1 MVRLST
7 RNQRVMFDRDKWQE
21 IINTIQKN
29 KLRTFLTGFSVAWGI
44 FMLIV
49 LLGSGTGLQNGVKD
63 TFKDTATNS
72 IWVFSGQT
80 SIPYQGL
87 KPGRFVRFD
96 NSDYELIANRMP
108 GVIESS
114 GRFYLGS
121 NEITYEGEHG
131 TFNIRTVHPGHQYI
145 EKTSTIHGRFLNETD
160 IQEKRKVASIGT
172 LVRDALFKKGEDPIG
187 KYIQVSGVPFKV
199 VGVFEDEGGENE
211 QEILYLP
218 ISTAQMVFNGGDRIN
233 MFMFTIDE
241 NAGVAESKIM
251 EERVR
256 QKMAEVHNF
265 DPEDERAIRFW
276 NNVEGF
282 LQFQNLFEGIRLF
295 IWVIGIMT
303 IIAGIVGISN
313 IMMIVVK
320 ERTKEIGIRK
330 ALGATPWS
338 IINLIIM
345 ESVLITAVSGYIG
358 LVLGVGLVELVS
370 SFVPPD
376 SEFFQ
381 NPEVNFTVAITA
393 TVILILAGT
402 LAGLIPA
409 RKAASIKPIVALRD
423 E

>member
-1 MVRLST
+1 
-7 RNQRVMFDRDKWQE
+7 MFDRDKWQE
-21 IINTIQKN
+21 ILHTISKN

-80 SIPYQGL
+80 ALPHQGM
-87 KPGRFVRFD
+87 KPGRFIRFD
-96 NSDYELIANRMP
+96 NSDYEYISERMP
-108 GVIESS
+108 GVKESS
-114 GRFYLGS
+114 GRYYLGS
-121 NEITYEGEHG
+121 NEITYNGEHG
-131 TFNIRTVHPGHQYI
+131 SFNIRTVHPGHQFI
-145 EKTSTIHGRFLNETD
+145 EKTITTKGRFINEVD
-160 IQEKRKVASIGT
+160 ISEKRKVASIGS
-172 LVRDALFKKGEDPIG
+172 LVQKALFKEGEDPIG
-187 KYIQVSGVPFKV
+187 KYIEVSGVPFKV

-218 ISTAQMVFNGGDRIN
+218 ISTAQMVFNGADRIN

-241 NAGVAESKIM
+241 EATVAESKLM
-251 EERVR
+251 ENHVR
-256 QKMAEVHNF
+256 KKMAEIHKF
-265 DPEDERAIRFW
+265 DPEDDRAIRFW
-276 NNVEGF
+276 NNIEGF
-282 LQFQNLFEGIRLF
+282 LRFQNLFDGIKAF

-338 IINLIIM
+338 IISLIIM
-345 ESVLITAVSGYIG
+345 ESVLITSVSGYIG

-376 SEFFQ
+376 SQFFQ

-393 TVILILAGT
+393 TIILVIAGT

-409 RKAASIKPIVALRD
+409 RKAAAIKPIVALRD